1 MIKSRI
7 ALAAAMCAVAGAAN
21 AGFTVTPAITTDY
34 DFRGA
39 TQSDESETFQ
49 LGLNYALDSGLYIGA
64 WGSEVD
70 FGNDAVWEADAMVGF
85 AGGDAEASFGYDV
98 GVIAYFY
105 PSSNDTSDSYEVY
118 AGVSKGMFSGKLWFS
133 PDVDQVEAGKKSFYA
148 EANAAV
154 PLPRGFTLGVHT
166 GYSFGSAW
174 GDYEHLDYSVGVSKM
189 LGKFDLNLKY
199 VNSNDDDREPNGRN
213 AWIATVSTV
222 LPWGDAE

>member
-21 AGFTVTPAITTDY
+21 AGFTITPALTTDY

-39 TQSDESETFQ
+39 TQNEESETIQ
-49 LGLNYALDSGLYIGA
+49 LGLNYELDSGVYMGV
-64 WGSEVD
+64 WGSEVE

-85 AGGDAEASFGYDV
+85 AGGDAEEGVGYDV
-98 GVIAYFY
+98 GVIGYFY
-105 PSSNDTSDSYEVY
+105 PSSNDMRDSYEIY
-118 AGVSKGMFSGKLWFS
+118 AGVSKGMFSGKIWFA
-133 PDVDQVEAGKKSFYA
+133 PDVDQVVASETALYV

-166 GYSFGSAW
+166 GYSFGDAW
-174 GDYEHLDYSVGVSKM
+174 GAYEHLDYSLGVTKS
-189 LGKFDLNLKY
+189 LGKVDLNLKY

-222 LPWGDAE
+222 LPWGAE